1 MNTFEEDGIILPNF
15 KDLSESSAEKVSLDK
30 FSKYMDRIFLQQ
42 QHKDTCI
49 LFSHF
54 ISDYYITID
63 YTTLQYIIPSHI
75 REKLI
80 NCKSKKI
87 RFFILPIMFK
97 FNEKDSHAN
106 VLIVDNKTNTI
117 ELYEPHGSKFLSY
130 DIIFDNDTHLQELIS
145 IILSSRSKYTF
156 TNVHNKCPIGLQTK
170 QITVNRQSGHCVAWT
185 LFFIHVKMYNL
196 HKTSEELVDFFDKF
210 DVNKLDSYIKKY
222 ITLIENETKD
232 VKKRDKE
239 SYHHFELTQNEKD
252 KAKKLIVTKI
262 TKYLERLDSTKNLE
276 RDILDIFN
284 EFIIF
289 SKYDFF
295 HTIFFRVVNHFF
307 KKKNPNI

>member
-1 MNTFEEDGIILPNF
+1 MNTFEENGIILPNF
-15 KDLSESSAEKVSLDK
+15 KDLPESSSDKVSLEK
-30 FSKYMDRIFLQQ
+30 FAKYMDKIFLNQDS
-42 QHKDTCI
+42 KDTCI

-54 ISDYYITID
+54 ISDYYISVD

-75 REKLI
+75 RRKLVE
-80 NCKSKKI
+80 CKSTNT

-130 DIIFDNDTHLQELIS
+130 DIIFDNQTHVQELVS
-145 IILSSRSKYTF
+145 IILSRQSSYKF
-156 TNVHNKCPIGLQTK
+156 INVHDKCPIGLQTK
-170 QITVNRQSGHCVAWT
+170 QTSVNKTAGHCVAWT

-196 HKTSEELVDFFDKF
+196 HKTSEELIDFFDKF
-210 DVNKLDSYIKKY
+210 DVNKLNSYIKKY

-232 VKKRDKE
+232 IKKRDKE
-239 SYHHFELTQNEKD
+239 DYHHFQLTPKEQEN
-252 KAKKLIVTKI
+252 AKKLIVYKV
-262 TKYLERLDSTKNLE
+262 TKYLESIDKSKNIE
-276 RDILDIFN
+276 KDIQNIFN

-289 SKYDFF
+289 SRYDFF
-295 HTIFFRVVNHFF
+295 HSIFFRVANHFF
-307 KKKNPNI
+307 KRKS

>member
-1 MNTFEEDGIILPNF
+1 MNILT
-15 KDLSESSAEKVSLDK
+15 ESFYNQIKNNKNELLLHWEKWCS
-30 FSKYMDRIFLQQ
+30 
-42 QHKDTCI
+42 
-49 LFSHF
+49 
-54 ISDYYITID
+54 
-63 YTTLQYIIPSHI
+63 
-75 REKLI
+75 
-80 NCKSKKI
+80 
-87 RFFILPIMFK
+87 
-97 FNEKDSHAN
+97 
-106 VLIVDNKTNTI
+106 
-117 ELYEPHGSKFLSY
+117 
-130 DIIFDNDTHLQELIS
+130 
-145 IILSSRSKYTF
+145 
-156 TNVHNKCPIGLQTK
+156 
-170 QITVNRQSGHCVAWT
+170 
-185 LFFIHVKMYNL
+185 
-196 HKTSEELVDFFDKF
+196 VDFFDKF